1 MTIVLFEDAGYRDL
15 LPLVYSRATFNLRCG
30 FDNLRNKIEH
40 AYAAPINA
48 MFVRPEIAPVMVERW
63 SLPVNAAPTS
73 DRQLW
78 INGRVLLS
86 KRIDLPPDCAI
97 WQGDTLV
104 AANLSAA
111 AVKAWTV
118 QTMLDHD
125 KLRAATANL
134 RRLEATAGEFR
145 LIRYPW
151 QLIHANADEINRQFL
166 ALGSGEILGNVYAG
180 AHILNDSAV
189 RIGKGSK
196 IKPCTVLDAE
206 DGPIHIG
213 ENVNIAPNVTV
224 TGPCFIG
231 DQCTVQA
238 GANIRGGTSIGTFCK
253 VGGEI
258 EGAIFHG
265 YSNKQHDG
273 FVGHSYVGEWVNLG
287 ADTVTSDLKN
297 TYGSIKV
304 ALNGSEIDTGE
315 MFIGSIIGD
324 HAKTGINTVLP
335 TGCIVGYAAN
345 LFASS
350 HPPKFVPSF
359 TWLTDDG
366 RSINE
371 PQKALAVAMKVV
383 ARRKRVYSPAE
394 QALFLSVAR
403 TAKAIE
409 RV

>member
-30 FDNLRNKIEH
+30 FDNLRDKVEH
-40 AYAAPINA
+40 AYAAPISA
-48 MFVRPEIAPVMVERW
+48 MFVRPEIAPVMAERW
-63 SLPVNAAPTS
+63 SLPVNVAPS
-73 DRQLW
+73 SERQLW
-78 INGRVLLS
+78 INGRVMLL
-86 KRIDLPPDCAI
+86 KRLDLPPDSAI
-97 WQGDTLV
+97 WQGDTLI
-104 AANLSAA
+104 AANLPAA
-111 AVKAWTV
+111 TVKTWTI
-118 QTMLDHD
+118 QTLLDRD
-125 KLRAATANL
+125 KLSTATAAL
-134 RRLEATAGEFR
+134 RRIEATPGSCR

-151 QLIHANADEINRQFL
+151 QLIHANGDEISRQFS
-166 ALGSGEILGNVYAG
+166 ALGGGEILGSVYPG
-180 AHILNDSAV
+180 AHILNDAAV
-189 RIGKGSK
+189 RIGRGSK

-213 ENVNIAPNVTV
+213 ENVTIAPNVTL
-224 TGPCFIG
+224 TGPCFVG
-231 DQCTVQA
+231 DRCTVQA

-258 EGAIFHG
+258 EGTIFHG

-304 ALNGSEIDTGE
+304 ALNGTEIDSGE

-335 TGCIVGYAAN
+335 TGCVVGYAAN

-359 TWLTDDG
+359 TWLTDGG
-366 RSINE
+366 RSTNE

-383 ARRKRVYSPAE
+383 ARRKRVYSQAE
-394 QALFLSVAR
+394 QDLFLSVSR
-403 TAKAIE
+403 TAPTIE
-409 RV
+409 RA